1 MRERHKLF
9 QNSSKSVS
17 LSALGWESFSV
28 TTLVNVSFVML
39 MALILLLTFCL
50 SVRLPKAYSKWK
62 LKIESIPLHSRA
74 EVVNWLSCYASLC
87 SGGITKDRDEFL
99 IFAAVL
105 YHNLWFFRNDIY
117 HNHTQWI
124 HTEMMKRVQREFSC
138 HWKCY
143 VDTNVCNEGG
153 SNPIM
158 TRWALPR
165 SGRIRL
171 NVDFATNKGIGAVG
185 VVVREAG
192 GNILTLFAIKTTLL
206 SINHGE
212 LWAVLRGL
220 EVISN
225 FGYTMVDMFS
235 DCQTMVNALLKASS
249 PHWNVQMV
257 FSKTLSLMSS
267 LSVSPVWIPRTANQ
281 VAHVLAS

>member
-9 QNSSKSVS
+9 QNSSKSVKECLPFSSRLGVIFGNNTGKCVLCNADGSDFAAHFLS
-17 LSALGWESFSV
+17 LSPITQGLWLA
-28 TTLVNVSFVML
+28 
-39 MALILLLTFCL
+39 
-50 SVRLPKAYSKWK
+50 SKWK
-62 LKIESIPLHSRA
+62 LKIESIPLHSGG

-99 IFAAVL
+99 IFAA
-105 YHNLWFFRNDIY
+105 
-117 HNHTQWI
+117 
-124 HTEMMKRVQREFSC
+124 EFSC

-165 SGRIRL
+165 PGRIRL

-192 GNILTLFAIKTTLL
+192 GNILTLFAIKTTFL
-206 SINHGE
+206 SITHGE
-212 LWAVLRGL
+212 LWPVLRGL
-220 EVISN
+220 VVISN
-225 FGYTMVDMFS
+225 FRYTMVDLFS
-235 DCQTMVNALLKASS
+235 DCQTVVNALLKASS
-249 PHWNVQMV
+249 PHLNVQMV

-267 LSVSPVWIPRTANQ
+267 LSVSPVWISRTANQ
-281 VAHVLAS
+281 AAHVLAS